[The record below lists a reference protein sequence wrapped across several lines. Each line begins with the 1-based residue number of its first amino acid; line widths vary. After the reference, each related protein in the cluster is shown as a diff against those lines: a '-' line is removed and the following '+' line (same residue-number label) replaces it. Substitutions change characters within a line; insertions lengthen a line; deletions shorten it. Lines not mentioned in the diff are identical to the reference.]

1 MGKNDDL
8 HAKVLIESFNSV
20 LNLFSLLEKVYKN
33 NKLLPYGKMIKD
45 FVDNKYYKL
54 GIDVGTAIFVF
65 KNYNYF
71 SKYIEMNDE
80 LLNFI
85 HVVKNSKNI
94 ETLITDIFEND
105 PNIT

>member
-1 MGKNDDL
+1 
-8 HAKVLIESFNSV
+8 
-20 LNLFSLLEKVYKN
+20 
-33 NKLLPYGKMIKD
+33 MIKD
-45 FVDNKYYKL
+45 FVDNEYYKL

-94 ETLITDIFEND
+94 ETLITDIFENA